1 MCAGGYRW
9 CLLLADLC
17 ELASCILGFL
27 KNQNKARAAKL
38 PHLESV
44 GENADECGGE
54 DDDGDVHDF

>member
-1 MCAGGYRW
+1 M
-9 CLLLADLC
+9 LLADLC